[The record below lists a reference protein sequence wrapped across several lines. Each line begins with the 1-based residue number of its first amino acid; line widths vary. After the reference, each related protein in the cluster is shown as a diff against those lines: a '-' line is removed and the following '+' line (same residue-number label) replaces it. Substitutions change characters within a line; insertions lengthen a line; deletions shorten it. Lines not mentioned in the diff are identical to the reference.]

1 MRTNQQM
8 KKIFKELEDLKK
20 QYETPIQIMQGL
32 PFCQPK
38 QIKVAE
44 FYSNSRYLTID
55 GKNEDGLQREI
66 PFYNIVNYRVTL
78 AKVATDLDIKDV
90 QITSDNPKH
99 YVKSMLLQHEAYEWM
114 KASNF
119 SLFLNRMGYVRPKYG
134 GVLVKRCKVKDKKG
148 EQLELDVV
156 QWKNATTNQKNISG
170 GNKAECH
177 YMSPLDLID
186 KKDTWDNVIEA
197 VQYMTKNKKKYDEM
211 EVYEIHGQFPKSVLK
226 DALGETITNDDEYK
240 YTRQRYF
247 IGSLEKAEFIFSAE
261 EYDDEDYKY
270 LSWEEMSGRD
280 LGRGVIEDSEQSQIW
295 TNDAVQNER
304 NAMELAGKVGIKTT
318 NKRLG
323 SSILEHDN
331 GRIYEIDANDVFDSV
346 NFAPSAL
353 GEFQTQIDRW
363 KSQADFS
370 TSAFD
375 ANTGEQPPSNTPYS
389 TTALLNQVASKPFDY
404 RREEA
409 GIFITEIFE
418 DWVIPYLIKK
428 LKKNHILVS
437 DYTEE
442 ELKMIDESFATYE
455 VNKKTNELIL
465 SGKIVTQEDYDQAVE
480 GYKALLQG
488 TKRFLEI
495 PDGFFDDIET
505 KVTVVTTNEQRDKAA
520 TLTSLSEIMK
530 TAIASFNPQTGKF
543 GVLEDPIL
551 SKIFAQ
557 IVELSG
563 AVSPVALGLGPK
575 TESPMDEMQQLPEP
589 NAVAPA
595 QASPVQ
601 PLQPTLTQ

>member
-1 MRTNQQM
+1 M
-8 KKIFKELEDLKK
+8 KKIFSELEDLKK
-20 QYETPIQIMQGL
+20 QYDTPIQIMEGL
-32 PFCQPK
+32 PFSQPK

-44 FYSNSRYLTID
+44 FYSNSRYLESN
-55 GKNEDGLQREI
+55 GANKDGLERDI
-66 PFYNIVNYRVTL
+66 PFFNIVNYRVTL

-114 KASNF
+114 KATNF
-119 SLFLNRMGYVRPKYG
+119 SLFLNRLGYTRPKYG
-134 GVLVKRCKVKDKKG
+134 GVLVKKRMVKEKG
-148 EQLELDVV
+148 KDQLELGVV
-156 QWKNATTNQKNISG
+156 QWKNATTNQKNISK

-177 YMSPLDLID
+177 YMSPLDLMD
-186 KKDTWDNVIEA
+186 KKDAWDNVIDA
-197 VQYMTKNKKKYDEM
+197 VHYMTKNKKKYEEM
-211 EVYEIHGQFPKSVLK
+211 EVYEIHGQFPKSVLNDAK
-226 DALGETITNDDEYK
+226 DLESSNDDEYE
-240 YTRQRYF
+240 YSMQRYF
-247 IGSLEKAEFIFSAE
+247 IGSLDKKEFVFLAE
-261 EYDDEDYKY
+261 EYDQEDYKY
-270 LSWEEMSGRD
+270 LPWEEMSGRD

-304 NAMELAGKVGIKTT
+304 NAMELAGKVGVKTT
-318 NKRLG
+318 NKKLG

-346 NFAPSAL
+346 NFAPTAL

-363 KSQADFS
+363 NGQANLS
-370 TSAFD
+370 TSSFD
-375 ANTGEQPPSNTPYS
+375 ANTGEQPPANTPYS

-428 LKKNHILVS
+428 LKENHILVS
-437 DYTEE
+437 DYSEE
-442 ELKMIDESFATYE
+442 ELKMIDEAFATYE
-455 VNKKTNELIL
+455 VNEKAKELIL

-480 GYKALLQG
+480 GYKSLLQG
-488 TKRFLEI
+488 TRRFLEI
-495 PDGFFDDIET
+495 PDGFFDDIES

-575 TESPMDEMQQLPEP
+575 EESPMEAMQPMPDP
-589 NAVAPA
+589 NAVAPV
-595 QASPVQ
+595 QASPVQPQ